1 MKRIVTLLLTGIMV
15 LASLVGFAGCTPP
28 VPNDAQTLEIYCANF
43 GYGYEW
49 LNNVINLFKEQEW
62 VNEKYPNLNIPD
74 LKQNSERTFANERAM
89 AGGNANTIDLFFACD
104 TVAGYVDKTDA
115 SGSSMFEELSTLYT
129 TVTIP
134 GEEVT
139 IAEKMNAG
147 LLEAVSR
154 PNAQGTKSYY
164 AFPWVNGYM
173 GILYNET
180 LLKKYM
186 GNDYILPTTTDK
198 FISLL
203 DTLAGKDMVNGGNSK
218 CYPLI
223 SASKVNYW
231 QQIFMTWWAQY
242 EGKNNYVNYWEG
254 LNDFD
259 ETDITVIEQI
269 GRLRGLEVVEDAIGY
284 DTNHNHKN
292 VNTLEFTQAQAKF
305 LLGEGIFMPNGDW
318 FENEMRSTQQE
329 NPYDYDIS
337 YMKMPVISSIVET
350 LEYEAMTDDELDTVI
365 KSVDA
370 NEDYDTAKAKVS
382 ALTENDYARIT
393 EARNI
398 MYTVEGHEAFI
409 PSYATAKELAKDFL
423 LFLSTDE
430 AIECF
435 MITTNGC
442 STAFNYD
449 MQEKNET
456 AYNNFMQLQKD
467 RIAMTKT
474 GVALPST
481 TGFRLNYYGGHTT
494 FVATAGMETK
504 FTAQNSADRLSAQ
517 QIYQADITYY
527 NSQNKYNWD
536 KMLEFAGLK

>member
-15 LASLVGFAGCTPP
+15 LASLIGFAGCTPP

-49 LNNVINLFKEQEW
+49 LNNVIALFKEQEW
-62 VNEKYPNLNIPD
+62 VTEKYPNLNIPTI
-74 LKQNSERTFANERAM
+74 KQNSERTFANERTM
-89 AGGNANTIDLFFACD
+89 AGGQANTIDLFFACD
-104 TVAGYVDKTDA
+104 TSAAYVDKTDA
-115 SGSSMFEELSTLYT
+115 AGENMFEELSTLYT

-139 IAEKMNAG
+139 IAEKMNEG
-147 LLEAVSR
+147 LLEAVTRTEADGS
-154 PNAQGTKSYY
+154 NTYY

-180 LLKKYM
+180 LLEKYM
-186 GNDYILPTTTDK
+186 GNGYVLPRTTDK

-203 DTLAGKDMVNGGNSK
+203 DTLAGKTMTNDGGSK

-223 SASKVNYW
+223 SSSNVNYW

-254 LNDFD
+254 LNDYD
-259 ETDITVIEQI
+259 EPDISVIEQM
-269 GRLRGLEVVEDAIGY
+269 GRLRGLEVVERTIGY
-284 DTNHNHKN
+284 STNHNHKN

-318 FENEMRSTQQE
+318 FENEMRVTQQE
-329 NPYDYDIS
+329 NPYDYNIS
-337 YMKMPVISSIVET
+337 YMKMPVISSITET
-350 LEYEAMTDDELDTVI
+350 LEYDDMTDDELDIVI
-365 KSVDA
+365 QAVDA
-370 NEDYDTAKAKVS
+370 NESYETAKTRLS
-382 ALTENDYARIT
+382 ALTQNDYARIF
-393 EARNI
+393 EARNV

-423 LFLSTDE
+423 LFLSTDA

-449 MQEKNET
+449 MEIKNPD

-467 RIAMTKT
+467 RITMTKT

-481 TGFRLNYYGGHTT
+481 TGFKLNYYGGHTV
-494 FVATAGMETK
+494 FVATPGMETK
-504 FTAQNSADRLSAQ
+504 FTAQNANDRMSAQ
-517 QIYQADITYY
+517 EIYQADITYY

-536 KMLEFAGLK
+536 KMLEFAGMK